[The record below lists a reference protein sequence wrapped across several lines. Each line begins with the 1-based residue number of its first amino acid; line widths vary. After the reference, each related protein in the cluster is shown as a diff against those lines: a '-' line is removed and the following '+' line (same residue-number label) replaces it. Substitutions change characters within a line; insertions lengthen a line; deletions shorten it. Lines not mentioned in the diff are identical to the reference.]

1 MPGDDILEPIN
12 ALIALAKDAGA
23 KLLFD
28 AAKLTKYEHVK
39 LLAQAS
45 SKLLVCLEPAKQLKV
60 VSGSGSSSSSDIDE
74 LTVDASAAVKMT
86 HAARAVRMAQTD
98 VAQRIQS
105 GEASEEDA
113 ADFVRELTQQA
124 PKKATKGAAAA
135 ATSCKQSG
143 RRGRSWRG
151 GNVCPRRVLFAP
163 ERDRTA
169 RLLRRAAAAQ
179 RNFRALPWFEN
190 LVPPR
195 GTRGD
200 GDLDRQEEGP
210 RAGWI
215 TSLPCSRTTSKC
227 RLNAKSKDI

>member
-1 MPGDDILEPIN
+1 MNFKTAASALVDVGADDAEPAEVDCPVPGDDILEPIN

-135 ATSCKQSG
+135 AT
-143 RRGRSWRG
+143 
-151 GNVCPRRVLFAP
+151 
-163 ERDRTA
+163 TA
-169 RLLRRAAAAQ
+169 NKAAAAAVLGEAAMFAPGAFFSHQ
-179 RNFRALPWFEN
+179 KETGQPVCSVEQQWRSVIFVRYPGLKIWYRHEE
-190 LVPPR
+190 
-195 GTRGD
+195 
-200 GDLDRQEEGP
+200 QEATE
-210 RAGWI
+210 I
-215 TSLPCSRTTSKC
+215 
-227 RLNAKSKDI
+227 